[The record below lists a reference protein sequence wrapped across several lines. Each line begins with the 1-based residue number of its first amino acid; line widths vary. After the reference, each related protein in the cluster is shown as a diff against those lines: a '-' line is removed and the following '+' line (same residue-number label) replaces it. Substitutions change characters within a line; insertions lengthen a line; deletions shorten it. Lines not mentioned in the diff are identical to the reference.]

1 MLKWNPQK
9 RPSAQQSL
17 RYPFFQVGQN
27 MHRSKTSAKPLNN
40 ANSTFISKPVGRQ
53 NSSLEKVSMLGKMI
67 KEKSNKVGNGNVV
80 TGNPIDIAKVHKENT
95 QGDSM
100 FKVSI
105 PDNFNSENDRYDK
118 PLWEPKTRDSAK
130 EKSEK
135 PLWEPKNRE
144 SAREK
149 HEKPLWEP
157 KKVEPLN
164 QSGNSRRRWLQ
175 ENQNQVSSNKD
186 SVDEFDAILEGLD
199 GSKAKFTQPTKR
211 VRCSSCE
218 TVSILLDLNFSEIQ
232 NAKRKKKLRV
242 D

>member
-1 MLKWNPQK
+1 
-9 RPSAQQSL
+9 
-17 RYPFFQVGQN
+17 
-27 MHRSKTSAKPLNN
+27 
-40 ANSTFISKPVGRQ
+40 
-53 NSSLEKVSMLGKMI
+53 MLGKMI
-67 KEKSNKVGNGNVV
+67 KEKSNKVGNGNLV
-80 TGNPIDIAKVHKENT
+80 TGNSIDIAKVHKENA

-118 PLWEPKTRDSAK
+118 PLREPKTRDSAK

-186 SVDEFDAILEGLD
+186 SIDEFDAILEGLD
-199 GSKAKFTQPTKR
+199 GSKANFTQPTKR

-218 TVSILLDLNFSEIQ
+218 TASILLDLNFSEIQ

>member
-27 MHRSKTSAKPLNN
+27 IHRSRTSAKPLNN
-40 ANSTFISKPVGRQ
+40 ANSTYISKPVGRQ
-53 NSSLEKVSMLGKMI
+53 NSSLEKVSLLGKMI
-67 KEKSNKVGNGNVV
+67 KEKSNKGGNGNVAK
-80 TGNPIDIAKVHKENT
+80 GNLTDIAKLHKENT

-105 PDNFNSENDRYDK
+105 PENFNSENDRYDN
-118 PLWEPKTRDSAK
+118 PLREPKTRESAK

-144 SAREK
+144 STKEK

-157 KKVEPLN
+157 KQVEPLN

-175 ENQNQVSSNKD
+175 ENQKQASSNKD
-186 SVDEFDAILEGLD
+186 SIDEFDAILEGLD
-199 GSKAKFTQPTKR
+199 GSKANFTQPTKR
-211 VRCSSCE
+211 VRCSNFV
-218 TVSILLDLNFSEIQ
+218 TFSILLDMNFRNLDI
-232 NAKRKKKLRV
+232 NFKF
-242 D
+242 

>member
-27 MHRSKTSAKPLNN
+27 MHRSKASAKPLSN
-40 ANSTFISKPVGRQ
+40 ANSTYISRPVGRQ

-67 KEKSNKVGNGNVV
+67 KEKNNKVGNGNVV
-80 TGNPIDIAKVHKENT
+80 KGNPNDIAKLHKDNM

-105 PDNFNSENDRYDK
+105 PENVNSENDRYDKSLREPKTRESAKEKSEK

-130 EKSEK
+130 EK
-135 PLWEPKNRE
+135 
-144 SAREK
+144 
-149 HEKPLWEP
+149 HEKPSWEP

-175 ENQNQVSSNKD
+175 ENQKQASSNKD
-186 SVDEFDAILEGLD
+186 SIDEFDAILEGLD
-199 GSKAKFTQPTKR
+199 GSKANFTQPAKR
-211 VRCSSCE
+211 VRCSSCI
-218 TVSILLDLNFSEIQ
+218 TFSVLLDMNLLWKYKIPKE
-232 NAKRKKKLRV
+232 RKQEG
-242 D
+242 